1 VLRRLPPGFSLAG
14 DTATLAEALSA
25 PLLAPP
31 TSDAA
36 AAAASAATAAEA
48 VAASAAAAA
57 AAAPA
62 ILGLPAA
69 LWQAPL
75 WGGATKEL
83 TPRAE
88 LACAAL
94 GALRA
99 RTDPAGVAAA
109 VSALVTACGKAGGRR

>member
-1 VLRRLPPGFSLAG
+1 MLRRLPPGFSLAA

-75 WGGATKEL
+75 WGGAKEL

-109 VSALVTACGKAGGRR
+109 VSALVTACGKAGGRP